1 MPRSSLTC
9 PPEPARRAVNGECR
23 APDGAANGS
32 IRTRAAL
39 RFGALLVS
47 VAALAACAS
56 TSAIVTGKPRTAI
69 TADQVRLYTHPPRQ
83 YEEIALIQSS
93 SRGSF
98 TFSDQ
103 AQMDVLVQR
112 LKEEAAKLGANGV
125 LLESTGNVASGS
137 IGTGVGTGGGGGGG
151 FTFGGIG
158 LSTTTTAKAGS
169 ARAIFVQQE

>member
-1 MPRSSLTC
+1 MLMSI
-9 PPEPARRAVNGECR
+9 AVLG
-23 APDGAANGS
+23 
-32 IRTRAAL
+32 
-39 RFGALLVS
+39 
-47 VAALAACAS
+47 ACAS
-56 TSAIVTGKPRTAI
+56 TSTLVTGKPRAAI

-103 AQMDVLVQR
+103 AQMDVLVKR

-125 LLESTGNVASGS
+125 LLESAGDVPSGS
-137 IGTGVGTGGGGGGG
+137 VGTGVGTGGGGGGG